1 MLDRSEAARLLPIHY
16 DNFIV
21 ELSTIL
27 LYYYNNTVELSTILL

>member
-21 ELSTIL
+21 ELSTMSM
-27 LYYYNNTVELSTILL
+27 YSYNNIVENSTVLL